1 MEQEIKVLVLQSGEI
16 IISQVEEVAALDMGD
31 PNCKL
36 ISPYL
41 LKVNSESVVPTLD
54 PWLAQITD
62 DSEIMICSD
71 KIITIVE
78 PHKSVVDEYLRR
90 ATIREE
96 ITTDD

>member
-41 LKVNSESVVPTLD
+41 LKVNSESVLPTLD

-78 PHKSVVDEYLRR
+78 PHKSVVDEYLKR

>member
-41 LKVNSESVVPTLD
+41 LNVNSESVAPNLD

>member
-41 LKVNSESVVPTLD
+41 LKVNSESLVPNLD

>member
-41 LKVNSESVVPTLD
+41 LNVNSDSVVPNLD

>member
-16 IISQVEEVAALDMGD
+16 IISQVEEVPALDIGD

-41 LKVNSESVVPTLD
+41 LKVNSESVLPINLD
-54 PWLAQITD
+54 PWLANITD

-78 PHKSVVDEYLRR
+78 PHKSIIDEYLKR
-90 ATIREE
+90 AI
-96 ITTDD
+96 ITDD

>member
-1 MEQEIKVLVLQSGEI
+1 LQSGEI

>member
-16 IISQVEEVAALDMGD
+16 IISQVEEVPALDIGD

-41 LKVNSESVVPTLD
+41 LNVNSESVVPNLD

-78 PHKSVVDEYLRR
+78 PHKSVVDEYLKR

>member
-41 LKVNSESVVPTLD
+41 LNVNSESVVPNLD

>member
-16 IISQVEEVAALDMGD
+16 IISQVEEVPALDIGD

-41 LKVNSESVVPTLD
+41 LNSEGINLD
-54 PWLAQITD
+54 PWLANITD
-62 DSEIMICSD
+62 DTEIMICSD

-78 PHKSVVDEYLRR
+78 PHKSIIDEYLKR
-90 ATIREE
+90 AI
-96 ITTDD
+96 ITDD

>member
-16 IISQVEEVAALDMGD
+16 IISQVEEVPALDIGD

-41 LKVNSESVVPTLD
+41 LKVNSESVLPINLD
-54 PWLAQITD
+54 PWLANITD

-71 KIITIVE
+71 KILTLVE
-78 PHKSVVDEYLRR
+78 PHKSIIDEYLKR
-90 ATIREE
+90 A

>member
-41 LKVNSESVVPTLD
+41 LKVNSESVLPTLD

>member
-41 LKVNSESVVPTLD
+41 LNVNSESAVPNLD

>member
-1 MEQEIKVLVLQSGEI
+1 
-16 IISQVEEVAALDMGD
+16 
-31 PNCKL
+31 
-36 ISPYL
+36 
-41 LKVNSESVVPTLD
+41 
-54 PWLAQITD
+54 LAQITD